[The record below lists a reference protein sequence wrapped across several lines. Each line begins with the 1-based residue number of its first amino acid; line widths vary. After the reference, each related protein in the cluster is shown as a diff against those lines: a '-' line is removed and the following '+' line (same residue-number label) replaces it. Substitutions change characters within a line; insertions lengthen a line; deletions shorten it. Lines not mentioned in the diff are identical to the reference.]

1 MLRHWDIW
9 MSGGSNFPK
18 LFTKA
23 PRFFLEKLFKRVAYE
38 KIKIEDG
45 KNVEVKVNLDFV
57 NYD

>member
-1 MLRHWDIW
+1 

-23 PRFFLEKLFKRVAYE
+23 PMGSFFVKKNFERATYE

-45 KNVEVKVNLDFV
+45 IDVDR
-57 NYD
+57 